1 MLKISFYFE
10 EYVHLGSVVYL
21 IWSKS
26 LYGLLSL
33 NPRFYIILFQ
43 GPATMLGYLAVSGLI
58 LTR

>member
-10 EYVHLGSVVYL
+10 EYVHLGSVIYL
-21 IWSKS
+21 WFD
-26 LYGLLSL
+26 L
-33 NPRFYIILFQ
+33 NPYMEISRFYIILFQ